1 MSARSGRGSSAGRR
15 ADGAIDDVSF
25 VTGTQYMITNGI
37 IVLS

>member
-15 ADGAIDDVSF
+15 ADGAIDGASF
-25 VTGTQYMITNGI
+25 VAGIQYVITNGI